1 LSPLARG
8 KLSVIAAV
16 AAVELSLSDAEGQS
30 GSDRFE
36 EAFAL
41 RLVDD
46 RAQPDRLSAETSMK
60 PSGAR

>member
-1 LSPLARG
+1 
-8 KLSVIAAV
+8 
-16 AAVELSLSDAEGQS
+16 VELSLSDAEGQTGS
-30 GSDRFE
+30 GRFE